1 MTATHRPPL
10 VVILGPTAVG
20 KTQLSL
26 ELAQRF
32 AGEIVSADSRQIY
45 RGLDIGTAK
54 PSPAEQALVPH
65 HLLDIRAPDAPL
77 SLAEYQQLAYAAIDA
92 IHRRGRLP
100 FLVGG
105 TALYLRAVVEGL
117 RLPDAPPD
125 PALRA
130 ELEAFAAAEGAD
142 ALHARLQALD
152 PATAEKID
160 ARNVRRVVRALE
172 IVLTTGR
179 PKSELE
185 GAEPPPYRIRQIG
198 LHMPRAALY
207 ARVDARVEAMVA
219 AGLVDET
226 RRLLE
231 QGYPSHL
238 PALTSLGYREIT
250 AHLRGEMSL
259 EEATERIKIET
270 HRFVRHQMTWFRRM
284 KGVCWYDWS
293 QPDVHRVAADL
304 RAWLTAGGKEDH
316 HSRREI

>member
-1 MTATHRPPL
+1 MTATHLPPL

-32 AGEIVSADSRQIY
+32 SGEIVSADSRQIY

-65 HLLDIRAPDAPL
+65 HLLDIRAPDEPL

-130 ELEAFAAAEGAD
+130 ELEAFAAQEGAG

-172 IVLTTGR
+172 IVLTTGK

-185 GAEPPPYRIRQIG
+185 SAAPPPYRIRQIG
-198 LHMPRAALY
+198 LRMPRAALY

-219 AGLVDET
+219 AGLVEET
-226 RRLLE
+226 RHLLE
-231 QGYPSHL
+231 QGYPPHL

-250 AHLRGEMSL
+250 AYLRGEMSL
-259 EEATERIKIET
+259 EEAVERIKVET

-284 KGVCWYDWS
+284 KGICWYDWS
-293 QPDVHRVAADL
+293 QPDVDRVAAEL
-304 RAWLTAGGKEDH
+304 HAWLTTGRKGDH
-316 HSRREI
+316 HTRPEI

>member
-1 MTATHRPPL
+1 MTATHLPPL

-32 AGEIVSADSRQIY
+32 SGEIVSADSRQIY

-65 HLLDIRAPDAPL
+65 HLLDIRAPDEPL

-130 ELEAFAAAEGAD
+130 ELEAFAAQEGAG

-172 IVLTTGR
+172 IVLTTGK

-185 GAEPPPYRIRQIG
+185 GAAPPPYRIRQIG
-198 LHMPRAALY
+198 LRMPRAALY

-219 AGLVDET
+219 AGLVEET
-226 RRLLE
+226 RHLLE
-231 QGYPSHL
+231 QGYPPHL

-250 AHLRGEMSL
+250 AYLRGEMSL
-259 EEATERIKIET
+259 EEAVERIKVET

-284 KGVCWYDWS
+284 KGICWYDWS
-293 QPDVHRVAADL
+293 QPDVDRVAAEL
-304 RAWLTAGGKEDH
+304 HAWLTTGRKGDH
-316 HSRREI
+316 HTRPEI